1 MRTPRYSNS
10 MAAVVASPVSAIP
23 VNNDDAG
30 LEAQPGISLAQ
41 VVAILRSYWKI
52 SLIIWVSITVIAAI
66 SLKLMPKT
74 YTAMATLIVDT
85 NQKDTLANEEFPVN
99 LLNNYVATQ
108 TELMQGPV
116 VLLPVVDRLKLMQDK
131 EFSAGFRG
139 DPSALREYVGRN
151 LANALQVDQGRG
163 GQLIYVNVSAHDAV
177 KAADIANTLTDVYLE
192 QERRRLNVPAGE
204 RAQRYSEQIA
214 ELRAKV
220 AAAQEKIAAF
230 RQQKGITDVA
240 TTEDADNPDTETQ
253 ALASL
258 ETHLLDA
265 QNTRRSL
272 EAKLAGDQS
281 ATDEA
286 MTSPQVQQLQNQLR
300 TLETEKAQLA
310 ATYGAKHPKL
320 LEVKSQIATTQQ
332 ALNAEMG
339 KLGQN
344 NQSELSRAKAL
355 EDKYARAVEDQRN
368 KVLRLRNV
376 QGEGGKLML
385 ELQSAEAVY
394 KRALDGYDQIMF
406 ASVGNYTNVS
416 VVSRA
421 TPPVKASKPNKLNL
435 LLMGIFAGLG
445 AGVAIPFLY
454 ELFFNRRVRCR
465 EDVERSFGIP
475 VLMQFETIDSAP
487 EPA

>member
-1 MRTPRYSNS
+1 MRTPRHSNS
-10 MAAVVASPVSAIP
+10 MSATVMASPVSPITVHA
-23 VNNDDAG
+23 DEG
-30 LEAQPGISLAQ
+30 LEAQPGISIAQ
-41 VVAILRSYWKI
+41 VVAILRSYWKL
-52 SLIIWVSITVIAAI
+52 SLIIWLVITVLAAVT
-66 SLKLMPKT
+66 LKLMPKT
-74 YTAMATLIVDT
+74 YTAMSTLIVDT

-116 VLLPVVDRLKLMQDK
+116 ILLPVVDRLKLDQDP
-131 EFSAGFRG
+131 EFSAGFHG
-139 DPSALREYVGRN
+139 DPSGLREYVGRN
-151 LANALQVDQGRG
+151 LANTLQVDQGRG
-163 GQLIYVNVSAHDAV
+163 GQLIYVSVSAHDPF
-177 KAADIANTLTDVYLE
+177 KAAAIANTLTDVYLE
-192 QERRRLNVPAGE
+192 QEKRRLNVPAGE
-204 RAQRYSEQIA
+204 RAQRYSEQIT

-272 EAKLAGDQS
+272 ESKLAGDQS

-286 MTSPQVQQLQNQLR
+286 MTSSQVQQLQGQLR
-300 TLETEKAQLA
+300 TLEAQKAQMA

-320 LEVKSQIATTQQ
+320 LEIKSQIASTQQ
-332 ALNAEMG
+332 ALNAEMS

-344 NQSELSRAKAL
+344 NQSELVRAKAL
-355 EDKYARAVEDQRN
+355 EDKYTKAVADQRE
-368 KVLRLRNV
+368 KVLKLRDV

-416 VVSRA
+416 VVSPA
-421 TPPVKASKPNKLNL
+421 TPPVKASKPNKLKL
-435 LLMGIFAGLG
+435 LIVGMMAGLG
-445 AGVAIPFLY
+445 IGLAVPFLY
-454 ELFFNRRVRCR
+454 EIFLNRRVRCR
-465 EDVERSFGIP
+465 EDVERSFGVP
-475 VLMQFETIDSAP
+475 VLMQFDTIDSAP